1 MAKNNILLNNI
12 NIIQRKLT
20 GLGDY
25 TKRTELSLGQIKFIQ
40 IYLELI
46 NDYMQ
51 KSFDIFD
58 DKKYGELLDSLEDR

>member
-58 DKKYGELLDSLEDR
+58 DKKYGELLDSLKDR